1 MVWGRTFSFLPQL
14 FILLLGFPFRVA
26 LYFDV
31 PSLRKR
37 TTSRKI
43 YLLAYLYC
51 RFAPKRGKEKSINIF
66 FCVNL

>member
-26 LYFDV
+26 LCFDV

-51 RFAPKRGKEKSINIF
+51 RFAKWGEKRKNALLF
-66 FCVNL
+66 T